1 MLPPKLS
8 GPLPSKPLWSA
19 PPAALSPSSLETMSI
34 VPPET
39 VTLPFACAPVSTY
52 TPPSVM
58 VTSSLPESSTAT
70 V

>member
-1 MLPPKLS
+1 MPPPKLS
-8 GPLPSKPLWSA
+8 GPLPPKPLWSA
-19 PPAALSPSSLETMSI
+19 PPAALSQSSPVVMAKL
-34 VPPET
+34 PPET

-58 VTSSLPESSTAT
+58 VTSSLPESATAM

>member
-1 MLPPKLS
+1 MSSVPSVIVTASSPVVMAKL
-8 GPLPSKPLWSA
+8 
-19 PPAALSPSSLETMSI
+19 
-34 VPPET
+34 PPET

-58 VTSSLPESSTAT
+58 VISCPAFTATSS

>member
-8 GPLPSKPLWSA
+8 GPLPPK
-19 PPAALSPSSLETMSI
+19 
-34 VPPET
+34 T
-39 VTLPFACAPVSTY
+39 VTLPSACAPVSTY

>member
-1 MLPPKLS
+1 MSSVPSVIVTASSPVVMAKL
-8 GPLPSKPLWSA
+8 
-19 PPAALSPSSLETMSI
+19 
-34 VPPET
+34 PPET
-39 VTLPFACAPVSTY
+39 VTLPSACTPVSTY

>member
-1 MLPPKLS
+1 MLPPLLS
-8 GPLPSKPLWSA
+8 GPLPLKPLWSA
-19 PPAALSPSSLETMSI
+19 PPAALSPSSPVVMAKL
-34 VPPET
+34 PPET

-58 VTSSLPESSTAT
+58 VTSSLPEISTGT